1 MTPHQTP
8 VLPQNLLQNPPQNL
22 PLIHQ
27 ALEARFASRLAH
39 ALTESSAALPHNLNE
54 RLRVARDQALARA
67 RTARKLQ
74 AAAATSGTGGG
85 TAVLRGGPGAWSGLP
100 EWLSALMPLAV
111 LLVGLLLISQLNVR
125 EQIRVAAD
133 IDTQLLADDLP
144 PSAYADPGFVQ
155 YLRRGPA
162 Q

>member
-1 MTPHQTP
+1 MTPDPSQ
-8 VLPQNLLQNPPQNL
+8 VLPHNL

-27 ALEARFASRLAH
+27 ALEVRFASRLAQ
-39 ALTESSAALPHNLNE
+39 ALTESSAALPHDLNE
-54 RLRVARDQALARA
+54 RLRVSREQALACA

-74 AAAATSGTGGG
+74 AASSTSSTGGA
-85 TAVLRGGPGAWSGLP
+85 TAVLRGGPGSWPGFP

>member
-1 MTPHQTP
+1 MTPHETHPHHSHPLTP
-8 VLPQNLLQNPPQNL
+8 PPHNL

-67 RTARKLQ
+67 RTARQLQ
-74 AAAATSGTGGG
+74 AASAAVSTGGG

-100 EWLSALMPLAV
+100 EWLSALMPLVV

-162 Q
+162 P

>member
-1 MTPHQTP
+1 MTPQQSP
-8 VLPQNLLQNPPQNL
+8 SQPQKLQL
-22 PLIHQ
+22 MHQ
-27 ALEARFASRLAH
+27 ALEARLASRLAH

-67 RTARKLQ
+67 RSTRQTQ
-74 AAAATSGTGGG
+74 AAAAASSSGGG
-85 TAVLRGGPGAWSGLP
+85 TAVLRGGLGAWSAMP

-125 EQIRVAAD
+125 EQIRAAAD

-144 PSAYADPGFVQ
+144 PAAYADPGFVQ

-162 Q
+162 P